1 MPASH
6 ECPRATVGDAVVLL
20 CPLCAKAVRLVGD
33 EDPNVTW
40 ARHERSGC
48 DPSNLQRV
56 ANKPVCRTGRQGEWP
71 TSAGVLH
78 RAARRV
84 ANKCRCAAQGC
95 TEVLSPA
102 NTVSLLFSPL
112 RASSP
117 PLYRVTIK
125 RRVANKRRC
134 AAQGCKEVLSPANT
148 VTCRDCSRQTCL
160 RHRFGA
166 DHACSGSQKNLQPVS
181 FWAAGGAYSE
191 KLMAGVQGAMA
202 GLMAPAGV
210 MLGLVVQWQG
220 GAEAVQV
227 GRVVAKGLSNAQDAG
242 NVFPTLWLWFG
253 MLRKIMKT
261 MLGNVRVRHVACAL
275 ACLAVAL
282 LIAGCYLSHEYVG
295 SLLPRVSVSIDFSV
309 LAALLIGATGS
320 LTINFLI
327 QRNFA
332 LVPISAAPPAAAA
345 AAGAAAGG
353 VAGEAGAGGEAGAA
367 GGEVGNPGPGLM
379 AFDIPDNACYFCVR
393 RPATSK
399 CGSCRLVYYCC
410 RLCQMQAWRKH
421 RHVCGAAAAA
431 AARIQR
437 TRALLT
443 PSQWRALGEFGDAV
457 RALIPAHLLVPT
469 QPDLVASALLKIAA
483 YVRQR
488 PHLVNQPMA
497 DAVWAAALSMRGEG
511 ASPRLYMAWAWGFL
525 EAAVE
530 SGSVDAFLAA
540 LRIDP
545 AVGGAADLPR
555 VNRWMKRGLCQAL
568 LMLNKRQ
575 EVGAFFRHAPR
586 QQLLYF

>member
-1 MPASH
+1 MGTPAFPDLGKHCSVTSCQQIDFLPFTCDKCRMVFCLSHRMPASH
-6 ECPRATVGDAVVLL
+6 ECPCATVGDAVVLL

-56 ANKPVCRTGRQGEWP
+56 ANK
-71 TSAGVLH
+71 
-78 RAARRV
+78 
-84 ANKCRCAAQGC
+84 
-95 TEVLSPA
+95 
-102 NTVSLLFSPL
+102 
-112 RASSP
+112 
-117 PLYRVTIK
+117 
-125 RRVANKRRC
+125 RRC

-148 VTCRDCSRQTCL
+148 VTCRDCTRQTCL

-166 DHACSGSQKNLQPVS
+166 DHACSGIQKNSQPIS

-191 KLMAGVQGAMA
+191 KLMAGMQGAMA
-202 GLMAPAGV
+202 GLMAP
-210 MLGLVVQWQG
+210 G
-220 GAEAVQV
+220 G
-227 GRVVAKGLSNAQDAG
+227 G
-242 NVFPTLWLWFG
+242 
-253 MLRKIMKT
+253 
-261 MLGNVRVRHVACAL
+261 
-275 ACLAVAL
+275 
-282 LIAGCYLSHEYVG
+282 
-295 SLLPRVSVSIDFSV
+295 
-309 LAALLIGATGS
+309 
-320 LTINFLI
+320 
-327 QRNFA
+327 
-332 LVPISAAPPAAAA
+332 
-345 AAGAAAGG
+345 AAGAGSSSGGGASGAGKSAGKNISTGSMASTSTNKGKTSSGSASSSSGSGVGAAANDLNTVRGTAARRQKQGAGQAASAAGSQG
-353 VAGEAGAGGEAGAA
+353 RVGSAEPQQPGAGAA
-367 GGEVGNPGPGLM
+367 RAGGGDGGGGPEVWVFEAVPVFLLTSYRPPLP
-379 AFDIPDNACYFCVR
+379 IPLVPFSSSASPPFPSPSR
-393 RPATSK
+393 RPPPSPFPRPIPALFLPP
-399 CGSCRLVYYCC
+399 CYPRLVYYCC

-488 PHLVNQPMA
+488 PHLVHQPMA

-545 AVGGAADLPR
+545 AAGGAADLPR

>member
-1 MPASH
+1 MGTPAFPDLGKHCSVTSCQQIDFLPFTCDKCRMVFCLSHRMPASH

-40 ARHERSGC
+40 ARHERVPTDAG
-48 DPSNLQRV
+48 LQHGV
-56 ANKPVCRTGRQGEWP
+56 AR
-71 TSAGVLH
+71 
-78 RAARRV
+78 
-84 ANKCRCAAQGC
+84 KCPF
-95 TEVLSPA
+95 PA
-102 NTVSLLFSPL
+102 NIVTPQPPTFPSPHLHTTLF
-112 RASSP
+112 P
-117 PLYRVTIK
+117 PW
-125 RRVANKRRC
+125 VANKRRC

-202 GLMAPAGV
+202 GLMAPAGGAAGAGSSSGV
-210 MLGLVVQWQG
+210 G
-220 GAEAVQV
+220 GSGAGKSAGQAGSAAGSQSRVGSAEPQQPGAGAARAGGGDGGGGPEGQREAEAVQV

-242 NVFPTLWLWFG
+242 NVFPTL
-253 MLRKIMKT
+253 
-261 MLGNVRVRHVACAL
+261 
-275 ACLAVAL
+275 
-282 LIAGCYLSHEYVG
+282 
-295 SLLPRVSVSIDFSV
+295 
-309 LAALLIGATGS
+309 
-320 LTINFLI
+320 
-327 QRNFA
+327 
-332 LVPISAAPPAAAA
+332 
-345 AAGAAAGG
+345 
-353 VAGEAGAGGEAGAA
+353 
-367 GGEVGNPGPGLM
+367 
-379 AFDIPDNACYFCVR
+379 
-393 RPATSK
+393 
-399 CGSCRLVYYCC
+399 LVYYCC

-488 PHLVNQPMA
+488 PHLVQQPMA

>member
-56 ANKPVCRTGRQGEWP
+56 ANTRKWP
-71 TSAGVLH
+71 TSRCAAQGGKEVRFSINNVTSHLVLPLPFSPLPTSSPPPS
-78 RAARRV
+78 RVANKCRCAAQGCKEVLSPANTVTTSFLIFSPPLHTSPFLSPCRV

-102 NTVSLLFSPL
+102 NTVTLLFSPL

-125 RRVANKRRC
+125 RRCASPGCKEVLSPANTVTFHPSSSLFSTPLLLTFPFLLSPSRVANKRRC

-166 DHACSGSQKNLQPVS
+166 DHACSGSQKNLQPAS

-202 GLMAPAGV
+202 GLMAPAGGAAGAGSSSGVGGSGAGKSAACSLAV

-220 GAEAVQV
+220 EAEAVQV

-253 MLRKIMKT
+253 MLRKIMK
-261 MLGNVRVRHVACAL
+261 
-275 ACLAVAL
+275 
-282 LIAGCYLSHEYVG
+282 
-295 SLLPRVSVSIDFSV
+295 V
-309 LAALLIGATGS
+309 LWGL
-320 LTINFLI
+320 
-327 QRNFA
+327 
-332 LVPISAAPPAAAA
+332 ISA
-345 AAGAAAGG
+345 
-353 VAGEAGAGGEAGAA
+353 
-367 GGEVGNPGPGLM
+367 
-379 AFDIPDNACYFCVR
+379 
-393 RPATSK
+393 
-399 CGSCRLVYYCC
+399 
-410 RLCQMQAWRKH
+410 Q
-421 RHVCGAAAAA
+421 
-431 AARIQR
+431 
-437 TRALLT
+437 
-443 PSQWRALGEFGDAV
+443 
-457 RALIPAHLLVPT
+457 
-469 QPDLVASALLKIAA
+469 
-483 YVRQR
+483 
-488 PHLVNQPMA
+488 
-497 DAVWAAALSMRGEG
+497 
-511 ASPRLYMAWAWGFL
+511 
-525 EAAVE
+525 
-530 SGSVDAFLAA
+530 
-540 LRIDP
+540 
-545 AVGGAADLPR
+545 
-555 VNRWMKRGLCQAL
+555 
-568 LMLNKRQ
+568 
-575 EVGAFFRHAPR
+575 
-586 QQLLYF
+586 